1 MCKYSDKI
9 KTGTDREAHEALLGI
24 IKEQGET
31 LKEHNIVLMEVRDS
45 VKGMEQKFHLLEAGS
60 MVLPHCKEHNQTI
73 KELDE
78 KIDKRTI
85 AGLCAIL
92 GIVFTGIVNY
102 IVGE

>member
-24 IKEQGET
+24 IKEQGKT
-31 LKEHNIVLMEVRDS
+31 LIEVRDS
-45 VKGMEQKFHLLEAGS
+45 VKSMEQKFHLLEAGS
-60 MVLPHCKEHNQTI
+60 MVLPHCKEHNKTI

-78 KIDKRTI
+78 KVDKRTI

-102 IVGE
+102 MIGK